1 MDKNAVAATV
11 GLGAIGVLLA
21 FYGFNTYNPDGNPAV
36 TLDTTK
42 TTKDPAETTTKDP
55 AETSTKDPAETS
67 TKDPA
72 ETQTEQ
78 DKPSVEALD
87 DKAKRQI
94 LISKITDLKS
104 RVSSLEEDKSEQPL
118 SDTKS
123 KKVILEVHEDT
134 EAMRENAKQEVT
146 EETDGWSTFWKKEYD
161 KQKDGDKVDEF

>member
-21 FYGFNTYNPDGNPAV
+21 FYGFNTYNPGGNPAV

-42 TTKDPAETTTKDP
+42 TTINNQT
-55 AETSTKDPAETS
+55 ETSTKDPVETS
-67 TKDPA
+67 TKDSV

-78 DKPSVEALD
+78 DQQPVEALD

-104 RVSSLEEDKSEQPL
+104 RVSLLEEDKPEQPL
-118 SDTKS
+118 STTKS
-123 KKVILEVHEDT
+123 EKVTLEVHEDT

-146 EETDGWSTFWKKEYD
+146 EETDGWSTFWKNEYD